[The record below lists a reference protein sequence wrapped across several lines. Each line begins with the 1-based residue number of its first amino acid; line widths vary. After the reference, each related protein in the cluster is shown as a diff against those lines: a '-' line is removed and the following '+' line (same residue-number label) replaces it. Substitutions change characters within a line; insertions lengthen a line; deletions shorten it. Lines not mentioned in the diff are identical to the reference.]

1 MVRACNRSQI
11 FSKATHRGGGGGGW
25 GTRVGGGAGRLAG
38 AVGNSL
44 IEGDCNILIT
54 LVVKTKG
61 GRGREGRTRGFDP

>member
-1 MVRACNRSQI
+1 MV
-11 FSKATHRGGGGGGW
+11 GGGE
-25 GTRVGGGAGRLAG
+25 GGAGRLAG

-61 GRGREGRTRGFDP
+61 GEGERGEDRRP